1 MSLLLEICV
10 AFVLLPRGRRELE
23 AISKVEECRSVTGWN
38 GWRVPELPGAILRA
52 KRTILNTIS
61 A

>member
-38 GWRVPELPGAILRA
+38 GWRVPELPGATL
-52 KRTILNTIS
+52 
-61 A
+61 